1 MTHGLRMPPDL
12 MRELAEYVTGILV
25 ERSRRLPG
33 EPAWDGEFQ
42 QELTARP
49 DGGPAGARTGAAR
62 RDRPGRAGRPVADRA
77 ARPPAGLRVRAVGA
91 DLAGRARGLPRD
103 RLQRQ
108 RGDVAVG
115 QRPQPARSRRDRL
128 VPPLAGIPGD
138 RRRRADQRRL
148 RGGPECLRGRARGGG
163 ESGTGN
169 RLHER
174 PGPQRPD
181 SFSAHHRHTPG
192 SGAGAADRRGLPSSG
207 RRPGIRRRGRSGTP
221 GARRSPFAPT
231 PAPPAPEPSIPWTPS
246 RTTARRRESGCTSM
260 RRTAASRPSP
270 SPARACSGAS
280 SGPIPSASTRTS
292 GSSSPTTRVA
302 CWCGTSRRS
311 SGPSR
316 STTTCCKTRCG
327 APTIRIRRTAACN

>member
-42 QELTARP
+42 QELTARLMEDP
-49 DGGPAGARTGAAR
+49 PER
-62 RDRPGRAGRPVADRA
+62 GRAPRDVIDRA
-77 ARPPAGLRVRAVGA
+77 VRDVLSPAVRHDHPRGLRVRAVGA

-181 SFSAHHRHTPG
+181 SFSAHHRHKPG

-207 RRPGIRRRGRSGTP
+207 RRPGIRRRG
-221 GARRSPFAPT
+221 
-231 PAPPAPEPSIPWTPS
+231 
-246 RTTARRRESGCTSM
+246 
-260 RRTAASRPSP
+260 
-270 SPARACSGAS
+270 
-280 SGPIPSASTRTS
+280 
-292 GSSSPTTRVA
+292 
-302 CWCGTSRRS
+302 
-311 SGPSR
+311 
-316 STTTCCKTRCG
+316 
-327 APTIRIRRTAACN
+327 